1 LVRGAQDSPNYSAS
15 RKVRGRQNRV
25 RVFARLNFAKQILAD
40 DSLPAGRQVSRG
52 TRKIKME
59 EAKQND

>member
-1 LVRGAQDSPNYSAS
+1 
-15 RKVRGRQNRV
+15 V